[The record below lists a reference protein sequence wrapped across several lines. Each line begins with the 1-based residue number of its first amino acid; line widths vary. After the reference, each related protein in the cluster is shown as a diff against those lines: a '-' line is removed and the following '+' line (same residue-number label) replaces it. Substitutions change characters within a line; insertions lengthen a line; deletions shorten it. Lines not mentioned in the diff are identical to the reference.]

1 MNKIVVILKAFI
13 YWIFLFYSIQANAQD
28 TLKLDQAIAIGL
40 QNNFYILIAKNNT
53 EIAINNNSI
62 GNAGF
67 LPKISANGTLN
78 NTLYNYY
85 TEDFDGNSNKTNQSA
100 INAQSANVLLNWTV
114 FDGFEM
120 FIQKSELEEFQ
131 KMSENQLKLE
141 VENLVSEI
149 SAKYY
154 GIVQQQKRLKILE
167 NAMNFS
173 NKRKELAQA
182 KFRLGSASELN
193 YLQALVDLNADST
206 ALIRQLNQVKNSK
219 SELNNLLARDIF
231 KDYVIEDSISVDSI
245 LSFSTMLSEIQ
256 AKNTEILLSQSSL
269 DISMMN
275 YRLSHS
281 PKYPQ
286 INFFAG
292 YNFSNTNYETGSN
305 KISQYQ
311 GPVYGVTLSFNIFN
325 GFNNRRNSA
334 NSKILINSGQI
345 QLNQTISEI
354 QTAFYTLYNDYVT
367 NLDLIKF
374 EIENIK
380 AARRTTFVAYERY
393 KLGEISDIELRQTQ
407 LKQLEAENQLL
418 LAEYQVKLIETELL
432 RLSGKLIKD

>member
-1 MNKIVVILKAFI
+1 
-13 YWIFLFYSIQANAQD
+13 
-28 TLKLDQAIAIGL
+28 
-40 QNNFYILIAKNNT
+40 
-53 EIAINNNSI
+53 
-62 GNAGF
+62 
-67 LPKISANGTLN
+67 
-78 NTLYNYY
+78 
-85 TEDFDGNSNKTNQSA
+85 
-100 INAQSANVLLNWTV
+100 
-114 FDGFEM
+114 
-120 FIQKSELEEFQ
+120 
-131 KMSENQLKLE
+131 MSEKQLKFE
-141 VENLVSEI
+141 VENFI
-149 SAKYY
+149 SDVTAKYY

-173 NKRKELAQA
+173 NRRKELAQA

-231 KDYVIEDSISVDSI
+231 KDYIIEDSISVDSI
-245 LSFSTMLSEIQ
+245 LSFSTMLTEIQ

-292 YNFSNTNYETGSN
+292 YNFSNTIYETGTN

-311 GPVYGVTLSFNIFN
+311 GPVYGLTLSFNIFN
-325 GFNNRRNSA
+325 GFNNRRISA
-334 NSKILINSGQI
+334 NSKIMMNSGQV
-345 QLNQTISEI
+345 QLNQTISNI

-418 LAEYQVKLIETELL
+418 LAEYQAKLMETELL
-432 RLSGKLIKD
+432 RLSGRLIKDE